1 MSGQRKCA
9 QRARDASIYV
19 LPGQKRLYTCAHVPA
34 VLLLEVKRQM
44 IVVEFA
50 PKQLPGLA
58 IL

>member
-1 MSGQRKCA
+1 
-9 QRARDASIYV
+9 
-19 LPGQKRLYTCAHVPA
+19 VPA

-58 IL
+58 ILEV